1 MVRHALHFLYATK
14 NPPYHRGTEE
24 SFCDYFDTPSRIF
37 LFLIDAF
44 GSSDGSRRTYE
55 SAEMA
60 ANAFGSD
67 KPWAAGFVIEY
78 YGLMT
83 TVIARHLTAS
93 ASNAQFRVKLG
104 IDDGLAVQVIGVQEF
119 WNLFAYKLAEFRD
132 AALNHVSLE
141 SENEV
146 VDNAIAILHDGRTN
160 LHIITPQLYE
170 F

>member
-1 MVRHALHFLYATK
+1 MGV
-14 NPPYHRGTEE
+14 
-24 SFCDYFDTPSRIF
+24 RIF

-119 WNLFAYKLAEFRD
+119 WYLFAYKLAELRD

-146 VDNAIAILHDGRTN
+146 VGNAIAILHDGSTH
-160 LHIITPQLYE
+160 LHVAAPQLDKLQGITPRLDTADAAQFNL
-170 F
+170 FWHLSQFQDMP

>member
-1 MVRHALHFLYATK
+1 MGGEWLRDDYSGCGTQGDSPVLYSSRVG
-14 NPPYHRGTEE
+14 RG
-24 SFCDYFDTPSRIF
+24 CAYFDTPSRIF

-119 WNLFAYKLAEFRD
+119 WYLFAYKLAELRD
-132 AALNHVSLE
+132 AALNIREDGHPELE
-141 SENEV
+141 SP
-146 VDNAIAILHDGRTN
+146 LRTN
-160 LHIITPQLYE
+160 FIR
-170 F
+170 